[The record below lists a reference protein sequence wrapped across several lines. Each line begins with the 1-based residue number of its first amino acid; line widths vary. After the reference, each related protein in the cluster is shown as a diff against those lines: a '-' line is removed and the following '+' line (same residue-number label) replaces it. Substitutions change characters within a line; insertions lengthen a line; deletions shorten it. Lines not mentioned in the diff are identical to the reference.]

1 DSFPARD
8 WHDNIELLYD
18 AFHIMVGLGTILIA
32 IMAAA
37 NLLAWLGRLEESRPM
52 LWILMLSFP
61 FAYIAVIAGWITTE
75 LGRQP
80 WLVYGIFRTAQGSSQ
95 TVNAGTTLFTLIG
108 FCGLYLV
115 LGLLFLFLLTREI
128 GHGPAPAPEAARV

>member
-1 DSFPARD
+1 
-8 WHDNIELLYD
+8 
-18 AFHIMVGLGTILIA
+18 MVGLGTILIA

-37 NLLAWLGRLEESRPM
+37 NLLAWTSRLEKSRSM
-52 LWILMLSFP
+52 LWVLMLSFP

-80 WLVYGIFRTAQGSSQ
+80 WLVYGIFRTAQGSSHM
-95 TVNAGTTLFTLIG
+95 VNAGTALFTLIG

-115 LGLLFLFLLTREI
+115 LGVLFLFLLTREI
-128 GHGPAPAPEAARV
+128 EHGPVPPSEAAHV